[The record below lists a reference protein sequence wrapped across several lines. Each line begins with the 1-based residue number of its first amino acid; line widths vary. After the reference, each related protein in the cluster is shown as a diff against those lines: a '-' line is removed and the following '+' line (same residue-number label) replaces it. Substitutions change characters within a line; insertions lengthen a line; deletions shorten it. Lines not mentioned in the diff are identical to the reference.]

1 MSDDNDKIS
10 KIDDLKSKL
19 FSRNYETRMVHHEH
33 FSEMNDIKVKDNWSD
48 NTAPLLSKR
57 EQFFMQN
64 SFFKKFFIFSVI
76 FLIGAI
82 IFAGFSFFYGNNT
95 ISNDN
100 IEISVLGSSFAT
112 GGEEL
117 PLVIE
122 IENKNNSAMLSV
134 DLIAEYSKDAK
145 GKTERSRLSLGDIS
159 SNSTKSQNISLVLF
173 GEQGTINKI
182 KFEVEYRIANSNA
195 ILVKEKYYEVT
206 INSTPIN
213 LSIDAPSDISPNEEI
228 TLKTKVSLNGSK
240 VMQKVLVRVDYPIG
254 FQFSSSIPAP
264 TFGNNTFFLGDLS
277 PGVEQEI
284 IVKGKM
290 VDVEDGEEKSF
301 RVWSGTQSS
310 EDKKEIAKV
319 LNSFAH
325 IVLIKRA
332 FIEARISIGNTYQK
346 EYTVE
351 SRDSIQVGIDWA
363 NNLDTKVSD
372 FEIRAKLSGN
382 VLDRKRIVVQD
393 GFYDSATDEII
404 WDKNSYTKFKSIEPG
419 ETGGV
424 YFSLS
429 SLPLFSSFDGLV
441 SSPSISISSVVSGR
455 QALEGNINE
464 QVKSGETKVIKIITD
479 MSFAV
484 KSAYNSTLI
493 KNTGPIPPKVGKET
507 SYTITWSISNT
518 ANSISKAEIRSKIP
532 SWIKWKGVISPSSES
547 ITYDQ
552 NTREIVWNAG
562 RVNRGAGLT
571 TTAREVSFQLSF
583 TPSLSQVD
591 TSPNIL
597 SESILTAHD
606 DFANVDLRATK
617 SALTTKLNNDNIV
630 SGSSGVVVE

>member
-1 MSDDNDKIS
+1 MSDDNDKIN

-19 FSRNYETRMVHHEH
+19 FSRNYETRVVHHEH
-33 FSEMNDIKVKDNWSD
+33 FSEMNDIKVKDNWGD
-48 NTAPLLSKR
+48 NTTPLLSKR

-82 IFAGFSFFYGNNT
+82 AFAGFSFFYGNNT

-122 IENKNNSAMLSV
+122 IENKNSSAMLSV
-134 DLIAEYSKDAK
+134 DLIAEYPKDAK
-145 GKTERSRLSLGDIS
+145 GKTERSRQSLGDIS
-159 SNSTKSQNISLVLF
+159 ANSTKSQNISLVLF

-213 LSIDAPSDISPNEEI
+213 LSIDAPIDISPNEEI

-240 VMQKVLVRVDYPIG
+240 VAQKVLVRVDYPIG
-254 FQFSSSIPAP
+254 FQFSSSVPAP

-284 IVKGKM
+284 VVKGKM

-301 RVWSGTQSS
+301 RVWTGTQSS

-325 IVLIKRA
+325 VVLIKRA

-351 SRDSIQVGIDWA
+351 SRDSIQISIDWA

-382 VLDRKRIVVQD
+382 VLDRKRIVVQN

-424 YFSLS
+424 YFSVA
-429 SLPLFSSFDGLV
+429 SLPLYSSFDGLV
-441 SSPSISISSVVSGR
+441 SSPSISISSSVSGR

-464 QVKSGETKVIKIITD
+464 QVKSGETKVVKIITD
-479 MSFAV
+479 MSFNA
-484 KSAYNSTLI
+484 KSAYNSTII

-507 SYTITWSISNT
+507 SYTITWSINNT

-532 SWIKWKGVISPSSES
+532 SWIKWKGVISPASES

-597 SESILTAHD
+597 GESVLTAHD

-617 SALTTKLNNDNIV
+617 SALTTRLNNDNIV

>member
-134 DLIAEYSKDAK
+134 DLIAEYPKDAK

-429 SLPLFSSFDGLV
+429 SLPLYSSFDGLV

>member
-1 MSDDNDKIS
+1 MSDDNDKIN

-19 FSRNYETRMVHHEH
+19 FSRNYETRVVHHEH
-33 FSEMNDIKVKDNWSD
+33 FSEMNDIKVKDNWGD
-48 NTAPLLSKR
+48 NTTPLLSKR

-82 IFAGFSFFYGNNT
+82 AFAGFSFFYGNNT

-122 IENKNNSAMLSV
+122 IENKNSSAMLSV
-134 DLIAEYSKDAK
+134 DLIAEYPKDAK
-145 GKTERSRLSLGDIS
+145 GKTERSRQSLGDIS
-159 SNSTKSQNISLVLF
+159 ANSTKSQNISLVLF

-213 LSIDAPSDISPNEEI
+213 LSIDAPIDISPNEEI

-240 VMQKVLVRVDYPIG
+240 VAQKVLVRVDYPIG
-254 FQFSSSIPAP
+254 FQFSSSVPAP

-284 IVKGKM
+284 VVKGKM

-301 RVWSGTQSS
+301 RVWTGTQSS

-325 IVLIKRA
+325 VVLIKRA

-351 SRDSIQVGIDWA
+351 SRDSIQISIDWA

-382 VLDRKRIVVQD
+382 VLDRKRIVVQN

-424 YFSLS
+424 YFSVA
-429 SLPLFSSFDGLV
+429 SLPLYSSFDGLV
-441 SSPSISISSVVSGR
+441 SSPSISISSSVSGR

-464 QVKSGETKVIKIITD
+464 QVKSGETKVVKIITD
-479 MSFAV
+479 MSFNA
-484 KSAYNSTLI
+484 KSAYNSTII

-507 SYTITWSISNT
+507 SYTITWSINNT

-532 SWIKWKGVISPSSES
+532 SWIKWKGVIPPTSES

-552 NTREIVWNAG
+552 NIREIVWNAV

-597 SESILTAHD
+597 GESVLTAHD

-617 SALTTKLNNDNIV
+617 SALTTRLNNDNIV